1 MCNFTPSAQMSLK
14 TVLAVG
20 ELVQAAS
27 HAHGVTGPV
36 QFAICRPP
44 TDADLDRMA
53 DLYEDASWCGVEDDY
68 VDMDETLSDEPDLQT
83 IDTMTIDE
91 LDALDFP
98 AEYLGDTEAFDE

>member
-36 QFAICRPP
+36 QFTVL
-44 TDADLDRMA
+44 TDRGHN
-53 DLYEDASWCGVEDDY
+53 WCGLDDDY
-68 VDMDETLSDEPDLQT
+68 VSEGDD
-83 IDTMTIDE
+83 DT
-91 LDALDFP
+91 FP
-98 AEYLGDTEAFDE
+98 AEGPYDD